1 MIVILSLCLTLGL
14 ISSRQARD
22 TAEWFANEFR
32 RAMMPLYSIQQ
43 GVIHSGYFDSIRDEI
58 EKLIT
63 DSSDKRGE

>member
-1 MIVILSLCLTLGL
+1 
-14 ISSRQARD
+14 
-22 TAEWFANEFR
+22 
-32 RAMMPLYSIQQ
+32 MMPLYSIQQ